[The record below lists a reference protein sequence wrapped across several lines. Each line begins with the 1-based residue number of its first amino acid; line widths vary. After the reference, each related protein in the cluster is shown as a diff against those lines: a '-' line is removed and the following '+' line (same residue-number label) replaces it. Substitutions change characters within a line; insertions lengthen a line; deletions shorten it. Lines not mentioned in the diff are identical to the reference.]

1 MTCARRAAPD
11 VRTSHERA
19 QDRGVIAGPPRR
31 APRLVAAALVVAALV
46 GGCAR
51 ADAPP
56 PSAAPVP
63 VATTPPRT
71 TSTPTPTT
79 TTPAATP
86 SLAQAAVDATGPA
99 ERERRGVTLGVA
111 VLDRTTGQITTN
123 SEGDTPLR
131 AASVAKL
138 FTVVDVLTRRAAG
151 QATVTPA
158 DEQRIRR
165 ALSLSDDEAMNG
177 LYSQFGGPE
186 GIQRVSALLGLA
198 RTSPPAR
205 VGQWGEVE
213 TSARDVATLY
223 RFVLTQ
229 LPSPDRDLVLGS
241 LEAAPETAADG
252 FDQGFG
258 LLEPARRGTA
268 AAKQGWLCCL
278 QSSIDLHSAGL
289 PDVEGR
295 YVVVLLS
302 NQPRGYDAART
313 VLDDAAGAVRDA
325 LAD

>member
-1 MTCARRAAPD
+1 
-11 VRTSHERA
+11 
-19 QDRGVIAGPPRR
+19 VIVGPSRR
-31 APRLVAAALVVAALV
+31 APRLVAAALVAAALV

-56 PSAAPVP
+56 SAAAPVP
-63 VATTPPRT
+63 TATTPPRT
-71 TSTPTPTT
+71 TTPSPTT
-79 TTPAATP
+79 TPPAPTP
-86 SLAQAAVDATGPA
+86 SRAQAAVDAIAPA
-99 ERERRGVTLGVA
+99 ERERRSVTLGVA

-151 QATVTPA
+151 EATVTPA

-177 LYSQFGGPE
+177 LYSRFGGPE
-186 GIQRVSALLGLA
+186 GIQRVAALLGLA

-229 LPSPDRDLVLGS
+229 LPPPDRDLVLSS

-258 LLEPARRGTA
+258 LLDPARRGSA

-278 QSSIDLHSAGL
+278 ESSIDLHSTGL
-289 PDVEGR
+289 PDAEGR

-313 VLDDAAGAVRDA
+313 VLDDAAGAARDA
-325 LAD
+325 LAS

>member
-1 MTCARRAAPD
+1 VTSARWAVPD
-11 VRTSHERA
+11 VRTSQGRA
-19 QDRGVIAGPPRR
+19 QDRGVIAGPSRR
-31 APRLVAAALVVAALV
+31 ASRLAAALVAAALV

-56 PSAAPVP
+56 PAAAPVP

-71 TSTPTPTT
+71 TTPSPTT
-79 TTPAATP
+79 TASAPTP
-86 SLAQAAVDATGPA
+86 SRAQAAVDATAPA

-111 VLDRTTGQITTN
+111 VLDRTTGQVTTN
-123 SEGDTPLR
+123 GEADTPLR
-131 AASVAKL
+131 TASVAKL

-151 QATVTPA
+151 QATVTPS

-177 LYSQFGGPE
+177 LYSRFGGPE
-186 GIQRVSALLGLA
+186 GIERVASLLGLTA
-198 RTSPPAR
+198 TSPTDRA
-205 VGQWGEVE
+205 GQWGETR

-223 RFVLTQ
+223 DFVLTR
-229 LPSPDRDLVLGS
+229 LAPADRDLVLNS
-241 LEAAPETAADG
+241 LEAAPATAADG

-258 LLEPARRGTA
+258 LLDPARRGTA

-278 QSSIDLHSAGL
+278 QSSVDLHSAGL
-289 PDVEGR
+289 PDAEGR

-313 VLDDAAGAVRDA
+313 VLDDAAGAARDA
-325 LAD
+325 LAG

>member
-1 MTCARRAAPD
+1 M
-11 VRTSHERA
+11 
-19 QDRGVIAGPPRR
+19 IAGPPRR
-31 APRLVAAALVVAALV
+31 APRLVAAALVAAALV

-56 PSAAPVP
+56 PAAAPVP

-71 TSTPTPTT
+71 TTPSPAT
-79 TTPAATP
+79 TTPAPTP
-86 SLAQAAVDATGPA
+86 SRAQAAVDATGPA

-123 SEGDTPLR
+123 GEADTPLR
-131 AASVAKL
+131 SASVAKL

-151 QATVTPA
+151 QATVTPS
-158 DEQRIRR
+158 DEQSIRR

-186 GIQRVSALLGLA
+186 GIERVAALLGLTA
-198 RTSPPAR
+198 TSPADR
-205 VGQWGEVE
+205 VGQWGETR

-223 RFVLTQ
+223 GFVLTR
-229 LPSPDRDLVLGS
+229 LAPADRDLVLSS
-241 LEAAPETAADG
+241 LEAAPATAADG

-258 LLEPARRGTA
+258 LLDPARRGTAA

-278 QSSIDLHSAGL
+278 QSSIDLHSTGL

>member
-1 MTCARRAAPD
+1 MTCARWAAPD
-11 VRTSHERA
+11 VRTSHGRA
-19 QDRGVIAGPPRR
+19 QDRGVIVGPSRR
-31 APRLVAAALVVAALV
+31 APRLVAVALVAAALV

-56 PSAAPVP
+56 PAGAPVP

-71 TSTPTPTT
+71 TTLSPTT
-79 TTPAATP
+79 TTPAPTP
-86 SLAQAAVDATGPA
+86 SRGQAAVDATGPA

-123 SEGDTPLR
+123 GEADTPLR

-138 FTVVDVLTRRAAG
+138 FTVLDVLTRRAAG
-151 QATVTPA
+151 QATVTPS

-165 ALSLSDDEAMNG
+165 ALSLSDDEAMNA
-177 LYSQFGGPE
+177 LYSRFGGPE
-186 GIQRVSALLGLA
+186 GIERVTALLGLA
-198 RTSPPAR
+198 HTSPPAR
-205 VGQWGEVE
+205 AGQWGEVE
-213 TSARDVATLY
+213 TSARDVATVY
-223 RFVLTQ
+223 AYVLTR
-229 LPSPDRDLVLGS
+229 LAPADRDLVLSS
-241 LEAAPETAADG
+241 LEAAPATAADG

-258 LLEPARRGTA
+258 LLDPARRGTA

-278 QSSIDLHSAGL
+278 QSSIDLHSTGL
-289 PDVEGR
+289 PDAEGR